1 MSLFIKNY
9 FFLNHESICL
19 IFLRYSFISNNLFR
33 LKKLLF
39 ESKKGKLNETVVY
52 EQDLSHCNYEEKLL
66 VA

>member
-1 MSLFIKNY
+1 M
-9 FFLNHESICL
+9 
-19 IFLRYSFISNNLFR
+19 
-33 LKKLLF
+33 LF